1 MPQSTILE
9 INIGRVAS
17 VRVAPN
23 EDMLKRSIR
32 RQLILVRRAG
42 RERTLRNRAD
52 AEGAS
57 SRSDIKLKAQ

>member
-9 INIGRVAS
+9 INTGRVAS

-32 RQLILVRRAG
+32 RQLILVSVGPWLGVA
-42 RERTLRNRAD
+42 
-52 AEGAS
+52 
-57 SRSDIKLKAQ
+57 